1 MPGVHLNNIE
11 RKLKNLWDNN
21 KEIPFLTG
29 ISIDDG
35 TAIRGMKNCRVDFK
49 YPITVFCGKNGSGKT
64 TFLQLAA
71 LAFHHSERKY
81 RNTFSD
87 FLKKSQYDASNDN
100 TKLTWYY
107 MGKDKKD
114 KELTNISVHKGQKKW
129 MHYDRR
135 PIKKVVVLPVSRTL
149 PANEKKYNQ
158 VETLKDTDFTKL
170 NPKYLG
176 YLQKIMGRLYSEV
189 DNYQELF
196 SKCSQNSDCQYS
208 CYNMGIGEKIIC
220 YILSVL
226 QDIDEQSL
234 IVIDEIEM
242 GLHPEA
248 LSALAEVMQ
257 EIALNKKLQIFITS
271 HSRDFLDALP
281 REARIVV
288 ERIGN
293 NITTIN
299 NPTTM
304 YAISRIS
311 AKNTEEMVVYCED
324 EVAKEIIKTA
334 VGKEKTRIICGC
346 IGSKTE
352 LLKAVHCH
360 IENKDPRKFVVIWDG
375 DVTDNEIDSYFKKNP
390 SLNKED
396 IKYTKLLG
404 EMPPEKW
411 ILNTL
416 DNEEGYKKL
425 SLLFNIDKTEVQRV
439 VEIAKSAP
447 DGHDV
452 FYSIGQEIS
461 EDAKTVQNY
470 CCRALML
477 VNANILD
484 DIKNFLV
491 NQLNEHKG
499 A

>member
-1 MPGVHLNNIE
+1 MPGIHLNDTE
-11 RKLKNLWDNN
+11 RKLKKLWDSNTD
-21 KEIPFLTG
+21 IPFLTG

-35 TAIRGMKNCRVDFK
+35 TAIRGIKNCRVDFK

-81 RNTFSD
+81 RKTFSD
-87 FLKKSQYDASNDN
+87 FLKKSKYDASNDN
-100 TKLTWYY
+100 TRLTWYY

-135 PIKKVVVLPVSRTL
+135 PVKKVIVLPVSRTL
-149 PANEKKYNQ
+149 PAHEKRILYADG
-158 VETLKDTDFTKL
+158 LKDDDFKQL
-170 NPKYLG
+170 SSPYLG
-176 YLQKIMGRLYSEV
+176 FLHKIMGRKYKEA
-189 DNYQELF
+189 DEYNGLF
-196 SKCSQNSDCQYS
+196 SKCTQSSGEEYS
-208 CYNMGIGEKIIC
+208 CFNMGIGERIIC

-226 QDIDEQSL
+226 QEVEPESL
-234 IVIDEIEM
+234 IIIDEIEM

-248 LSALAEVMQ
+248 LSALAQVMQ
-257 EIALNKKLQIFITS
+257 KIALNKKLQIFITS

-334 VGKEKTRIICGC
+334 VCKEKTRIICGC

-360 IENKDPRKFVVIWDG
+360 IKNKDPRKFVVIWDG
-375 DVTDNEIDSYFKKNP
+375 DVTDNEIDSYFKKNT
-390 SLNKED
+390 SLNKEN
-396 IKYTKLLG
+396 IKYTKLPG
-404 EMPPEKW
+404 DMSPEKW

-416 DNEEGYKKL
+416 DNEEGYEKL

-447 DGHDV
+447 DSHDI
-452 FYSIGQEIS
+452 FYNIGQEIS

-470 CCRALML
+470 CCRALIQL
-477 VNANILD
+477 NANILD

-491 NQLNEHKG
+491 SQLNEHKG

>member
-1 MPGVHLNNIE
+1 MPGIHLNDTE
-11 RKLKNLWDNN
+11 RKLKKLWDSNTD
-21 KEIPFLTG
+21 IPFLTG

-81 RNTFSD
+81 RKTFSD
-87 FLKKSQYDASNDN
+87 FLKKSKYDASNDD

-107 MGKDKKD
+107 KGQDAKKRD
-114 KELTNISVHKGQKKW
+114 LSSISVHKGQKKW

-135 PIKKVVVLPVSRTL
+135 PIKKVFVLPVSRTL

-158 VETLKDTDFTKL
+158 VEALKETDFTKL
-170 NPKYLG
+170 NSKYLG
-176 YLQKIMGRLYSEV
+176 YLQKIMGRSYSEV

-234 IVIDEIEM
+234 IIIDEIEM

-248 LSALAEVMQ
+248 LSALAQVMQ

-293 NITTIN
+293 NITIIN
-299 NPTTM
+299 SPTTI

-324 EVAKEIIKTA
+324 EVAQDLIKTA
-334 VGKEKTRIICGC
+334 LGQEKTRIICGC
-346 IGSKTE
+346 VGSNSE
-352 LLKAVHCH
+352 LLKAAYCH
-360 IENKDPRKFVVIWDG
+360 KINGDPRKYTIIWDG
-375 DVTDNEIDSYFKKNP
+375 DVKEKDINDYFQSVPALSK
-390 SLNKED
+390 D
-396 IKYTKLLG
+396 DVKYTKLLG
-404 EMPPEKW
+404 DIAPEKW
-411 ILNTL
+411 IIDSL
-416 DNEEGYKKL
+416 DNNVGYEKL
-425 SLLFNIDKTEVQRV
+425 SMFLGVSTTEIQRLLEKAKTV
-439 VEIAKSAP
+439 S
-447 DGHDV
+447 DCHDI
-452 FYSIGQEIS
+452 FYTIGCEIS
-461 EDAKTVQNY
+461 EDARSVQNY
-470 CCRALML
+470 CCRALIQI
-477 VNANILD
+477 NANILD

-491 NQLNEHKG
+491 SQLNEHKG
-499 A
+499 V

>member
-176 YLQKIMGRLYSEV
+176 YLQQIMGRLYSEV

-324 EVAKEIIKTA
+324 EVAQDLIKSSL
-334 VGKEKTRIICGC
+334 GQEKTRIICGC
-346 IGSKTE
+346 VGANSE
-352 LLKAVHCH
+352 LLKAAHCH
-360 IENKDPRKFVVIWDG
+360 KINGDHRKFVVIWDG
-375 DVTDNEIDSYFKKNP
+375 DVKDKDINDYFNSVPALSK
-390 SLNKED
+390 D
-396 IKYTKLLG
+396 DVKYTRLPG
-404 EMPPEKW
+404 GIAPEKW
-411 ILNTL
+411 ILNNL
-416 DNEEGYKKL
+416 DNENGYEKL
-425 SLLFNIDKTEVQRV
+425 SMFFGVQPTEIQRILEKAKTV
-439 VEIAKSAP
+439 P
-447 DGHDV
+447 DCHDI
-452 FYSIGQEIS
+452 FYTIGCEIS

-470 CCRALML
+470 CCRALMQ
-477 VNANILD
+477 VNVNILD
-484 DIKNFLV
+484 DIKDFLV
-491 NQLNEHKG
+491 NQLNEHKE